1 MTGTRSE
8 PASASPAI
16 TGHRA
21 VFSDRPVEAKHV
33 LVHGVLG
40 AVGSLAVQLARWGV
54 GSGDRTRAP
63 HHRHRQGGPRSYI
76 CCRSDQPGAAA

>member
-16 TGHRA
+16 TAHRA

-40 AVGSLAVQLARWGV
+40 AVGSLAVQLALGCGQR
-54 GSGDRTRAP
+54 
-63 HHRHRQGGPRSYI
+63 
-76 CCRSDQPGAAA
+76 